1 MTGRGGD
8 KSMAAP
14 LRFDPLV
21 DFDGMWTTRLADRY
35 LPLRELPDARYECID
50 GRLVMTPA
58 ETGTNSYAEGELL
71 HLLKPAA
78 KEAGFYVFGQVNLT
92 FAPDRWIQPDLTIL
106 HALPGTDQE
115 DRWIPVRLCTMAVE
129 FVSPGSRRQ
138 DFVDKPRRCAEGGV
152 PYFMR
157 VQIARQIRHVGVEFL
172 SLDNG
177 GYVST
182 AQAVSGQRLKLDL
195 PFPIDFDP
203 ADLLP

>member
-1 MTGRGGD
+1 MTSRGGET
-8 KSMAAP
+8 SMAMP
-14 LRFDPLV
+14 TPFDPLV
-21 DFDGMWTTRLADRY
+21 DFDGMWTTELADRY
-35 LPLRELPDARYECID
+35 LPLRELPNARYECID

-78 KEAGFYVFGQVNLT
+78 KEAGYYVFGQVNLT
-92 FAPDRWIQPDLTIL
+92 FSPDRWIQPDLTVL
-106 HALPGTDQE
+106 HALPETDQD

-138 DFVDKPRRCAEGGV
+138 DFVDQPRRCAEAGV

-157 VQIARQIRHVGVEFL
+157 VQVVRQIRHVGVEFL
-172 SLDNG
+172 TLRDG

-182 AQAVSGQRLKLDL
+182 AQAVSGQRLKLDA
-195 PFPIDFDP
+195 PFTIDFDP
-203 ADLLP
+203 VELLP

>member
-1 MTGRGGD
+1 MTSRGGET
-8 KSMAAP
+8 SMAMP
-14 LRFDPLV
+14 SPFDPLV
-21 DFDGMWTTRLADRY
+21 DFDGMWTTELADRY
-35 LPLRELPDARYECID
+35 LPLRELPNARYECID

-78 KEAGFYVFGQVNLT
+78 KEAGSYVFGQVNLT
-92 FAPDRWIQPDLTIL
+92 FSPDRWIQPDLTVL
-106 HALPGTDQE
+106 HALPETDQD

-138 DFVDKPRRCAEGGV
+138 DFVDKPRRCAEAGV

-157 VQIARQIRHVGVEFL
+157 VQVVRQIRHVGVEFL
-172 SLDNG
+172 TLRDG

-182 AQAVSGQRLKLDL
+182 AQAVSGQRLKLDA
-195 PFPIDFDP
+195 PFTIDFDP
-203 ADLLP
+203 VELLP

>member
-1 MTGRGGD
+1 
-8 KSMAAP
+8 MAMP
-14 LRFDPLV
+14 SRFDPLV
-21 DFDGMWTTRLADRY
+21 DFDGMWTTGLADRY
-35 LPLRELPDARYECID
+35 LPLRELPSTRYECVD

-58 ETGTNSYAEGELL
+58 ETATNSYAEGELM

-78 KEAGFYVFGQVNLT
+78 KEAGYYVFGQVNLT
-92 FAPDRWIQPDLTIL
+92 FTPDRWIQPDLTIL

-115 DRWIPVRLCTMAVE
+115 DRWIPARLCTMAVE

-138 DFVDKPRRCAEGGV
+138 DFVDKPRRCAEAGV

-172 SLDNG
+172 TLDDG
-177 GYVST
+177 GYVGT

>member
-1 MTGRGGD
+1 
-8 KSMAAP
+8 MAMP
-14 LRFDPLV
+14 TPFDPLV
-21 DFDGMWTTRLADRY
+21 DFDGMWTTELADRY
-35 LPLRELPDARYECID
+35 LPLRELPNARYECID

-78 KEAGFYVFGQVNLT
+78 KEAGYFVFGQVNLT
-92 FAPDRWIQPDLTIL
+92 FSPDRWIQPDLTVL
-106 HALPGTDQE
+106 HALPETDQD

-138 DFVDKPRRCAEGGV
+138 DFVDKPRRCAEAGV

-157 VQIARQIRHVGVEFL
+157 VRVVRQIRHVGVEFL
-172 SLDNG
+172 TLRDG

-182 AQAVSGQRLKLDL
+182 AQAVSGQRLKLDA
-195 PFPIDFDP
+195 PFTIDFDP
-203 ADLLP
+203 VELLP

>member
-1 MTGRGGD
+1 MTSRGGET
-8 KSMAAP
+8 SMAMP
-14 LRFDPLV
+14 TPFDPLV
-21 DFDGMWTTRLADRY
+21 DFDGMWTTELADRY
-35 LPLRELPDARYECID
+35 LPLRELPNARYECID

-78 KEAGFYVFGQVNLT
+78 KEAGYYVFGQVNLT
-92 FAPDRWIQPDLTIL
+92 FSPDRWIQPDLTVL
-106 HALPGTDQE
+106 HALPETDQD

-138 DFVDKPRRCAEGGV
+138 DFVDKPRRCAEAGV

-157 VQIARQIRHVGVEFL
+157 VQVVRQIRHVGVEFL
-172 SLDNG
+172 TLRDG

-182 AQAVSGQRLKLDL
+182 AQAVSGQRLKLDA
-195 PFPIDFDP
+195 PFTIDFDP
-203 ADLLP
+203 VELLP

>member
-1 MTGRGGD
+1 
-8 KSMAAP
+8 MAMP
-14 LRFDPLV
+14 TPFDPLV
-21 DFDGMWTTRLADRY
+21 DFDGMWTTELADRY
-35 LPLRELPDARYECID
+35 LPLRELPNARYECID

-78 KEAGFYVFGQVNLT
+78 KEAGYYVFGQVNLT
-92 FAPDRWIQPDLTIL
+92 FSPDRWIQPDLTVL
-106 HALPGTDQE
+106 HALPETDQD

-138 DFVDKPRRCAEGGV
+138 DFVDKPRRCAEAGV

-157 VQIARQIRHVGVEFL
+157 VQVVRQIRHVGVEFL
-172 SLDNG
+172 TLRDG

-182 AQAVSGQRLKLDL
+182 AQAVSGQRLKLDA
-195 PFPIDFDP
+195 PFTIDFDP
-203 ADLLP
+203 VELLP